1 MSRTFLIERTHADPT
16 AIIVNPVH
24 SMADA
29 AERARKGSDIAFNP
43 KPTAGPFTFDVL
55 DRVKGITSETM
66 RTALL
71 SSMAFS
77 ADGFIAAKLAGLLST
92 FYKAPQDANE
102 KPWATYQAFLQ
113 HANTLAH
120 EKRLLDDMG
129 LDVED
134 VFDTLRQLY
143 AIRMECHR
151 MMADGKTSYETPSLE
166 AFIGNPKLRGIDAQ
180 THIKWEGLVDDE
192 VSDTAFTSD
201 VQRNEFRSDM
211 LAAFKER
218 DKGERLQSLDFDK
231 DRAKTLCLMLQAF
244 KLTDMEHSVE
254 DPEAEPFM
262 HLPALAQY
270 KFLNSA
276 LKSLNGFMQRAAKD
290 NRITP
295 SEYAKFRMERKPY
308 AKELE
313 AAMTHE
319 HFDEVE
325 VN

>member
-1 MSRTFLIERTHADPT
+1 MSRTFLIEQRIA
-16 AIIVNPVH
+16 NPVYA
-24 SMADA
+24 SIESAQ
-29 AERARKGSDIAFNP
+29 RARKGSDIAFNP

-55 DRVKGITSETM
+55 DRVKSITSETM

-92 FYKAPQDANE
+92 YYKAPQDANE

-113 HANTLAH
+113 HANTMAH
-120 EKRLLDDMG
+120 EERLLDDMG

-134 VFDTLRQLY
+134 VLNTLRQLY

-151 MMADGKTSYETPSLE
+151 VMADGKMSYETPSLE
-166 AFIGNPKLRGIDAQ
+166 AFIGSPKLRGIDVQ

-192 VSDTAFTSD
+192 VSDNAFTSD
-201 VQRNEFRSDM
+201 AQRNEFRNDM

-231 DRAKTLCLMLQAF
+231 QRAATLCLMLQAF
-244 KLTDMEHSVE
+244 KLTDMEHSIE
-254 DPEAEPFM
+254 DTEAEPFM
-262 HLPALAQY
+262 HLPALAQF
-270 KFLNSA
+270 KFLGSA
-276 LKSLNGFMQRAAKD
+276 LRSLNGFMQRAAKD
-290 NRITP
+290 NRVTP

-319 HFDEVE
+319 RFDNVE
-325 VN
+325 IN